1 MNPIN
6 NEEPLKS
13 LKGQRFSDEGIS
25 MEKPLAVSHYTG
37 WKDRA
42 EMRTRKTIQKVKGT
56 IQVWENIIVKEWM
69 YPDLGV
75 TGSGYATDQAERFGA
90 NCLVFLSLGFFFGKW
105 V

>member
-1 MNPIN
+1 MNPVN

-13 LKGQRFSDEGIS
+13 LRGQRFSDDGIS
-25 MEKPLAVSHYTG
+25 LEKPSAVSHCTG
-37 WKDRA
+37 WKDIA
-42 EMRTRKTIQKVKGT
+42 EKRTRKTIQKVKGT
-56 IQVWENIIVKEWM
+56 IQVWEDITVKEWM

-90 NCLVFLSLGFFFGKW
+90 NCLVSLSLGFFFGKW